1 MLSEIEVIQL
11 SDLIFI
17 FFSHYYAVKKTI
29 LDKGNSFKVAFVQ
42 SPLSAARAVV
52 LFDWLRIPNNSLSL
66 QMAKGKEHRL
76 EQVKVGFTNVRSHQ
90 V

>member
-17 FFSHYYAVKKTI
+17 FFSHYYAVKKLFLI
-29 LDKGNSFKVAFVQ
+29 KGIRLKWLSCSRLFLQ
-42 SPLSAARAVV
+42 SPLCV

-76 EQVKVGFTNVRSHQ
+76 ERVKVGFTNVRSQQ